1 MTDDLRSP
9 EALDQAPAAFG
20 LVERQQL
27 GVVAVEPSPKP
38 CVDLTHMV
46 FGKPIELPSEIAA
59 AVVIGK
65 LHEARE
71 LVGRQ
76 SSVDPPNG
84 LIPQKLHRVSIRLDL
99 DSDLFGTAQRRSVRA
114 DEMFRIESGDVIQ
127 AAEQDARIAVFLAP
141 DGKDIEEG
149 RPDDVV
155 HARSLLREPDGDRV
169 VGVRRCGSELARE
182 SGDLDRH
189 GVGDRPS
196 RCHEARRERCVLRA
210 SELPPKPHI
219 DQAVRPVGVEEHA
232 ELLDEASARRCTDLG
247 GDPTAIADD
256 PVMPPDVDVAT
267 DLVEHGLGT
276 GDIVKVG
283 VDHRRDRR
291 CGDLA
296 QRTERGGH
304 LLVGLTRVDDDD
316 ALGSFDERL
325 VGEAVAD
332 KAPHPIGD
340 RPELRREPLG
350 VLHQIPM
357 AKLPLWPDD
366 GERVIGRE

>member
-1 MTDDLRSP
+1 MADDLRSP

-27 GVVAVEPSPKP
+27 GVVTVEPSPKP

-59 AVVIGK
+59 AEVVGK

-141 DGKDIEEG
+141 DGEDIEEG
-149 RPDDVV
+149 RPDNVV
-155 HARSLLREPDGDRV
+155 HTGSLLREPDGDRV
-169 VGVRRCGSELARE
+169 VGVRRCRSELAGK
-182 SGDLDRH
+182 SGDLNRH
-189 GVGDRPS
+189 CVGDRPS
-196 RCHEARRERCVLRA
+196 RGHEPRREWCVLGA
-210 SELPPKPHI
+210 SELPPEPDI
-219 DQAVRPVGVEEHA
+219 DQTVGPVLVEQHA
-232 ELLDEASARRCTDLG
+232 ELLDEASARRCADLG

-256 PVMPPDVDVAT
+256 PVMSPNVDVAT

-276 GDIVKVG
+276 GDIVEVG

-296 QRTERGGH
+296 QRTER
-304 LLVGLTRVDDDD
+304 
-316 ALGSFDERL
+316 
-325 VGEAVAD
+325 
-332 KAPHPIGD
+332 
-340 RPELRREPLG
+340 
-350 VLHQIPM
+350 
-357 AKLPLWPDD
+357 
-366 GERVIGRE
+366 